1 VDGAVPQRLGKRL
14 VDEAVLIE
22 QRQPVE
28 ARARHGHLEVVA
40 AAGPVIDGQHGRV
53 GKRVAEQRFEPV
65 GSHATMLDAAEY
77 PVAVDEIGLFPLG
90 IVLLPTEI
98 VPLHVFEDR
107 YKELIGE
114 CLELE
119 QEFGLVYAD
128 EDGVRETGTRARVAD
143 VIERFDDG
151 RMNVLVEGVA
161 RFKVS
166 RLTRGRSFM
175 TAEVETVEDEWD
187 EPDPEAVVRAT
198 ESFRALAAAVE
209 AEPAEPDE
217 TSPRLSFELA
227 ATVELPVDSKQEL
240 LELRSE
246 QARLALLADLLDAAL
261 AGLEA
266 ARELES
272 RAKQNGSR
280 LH

>member
-1 VDGAVPQRLGKRL
+1 MDGAVAQWPGERL

-40 AAGPVIDGQHGRV
+40 AAGPVLHGQHARV
-53 GKRVAEQRFEPV
+53 GKRVAQQGFKAV
-65 GSHATMLDAAEY
+65 GSHATMLVGAEY

-107 YKELIGE
+107 YKDLIGE

-128 EDGVRETGTRARVAD
+128 EDGVRDTGTRARVAE
-143 VIERFDDG
+143 VIERFEDG
-151 RMNVLVEGVA
+151 RMNVLVEGGE

-175 TAEVETVEDEWD
+175 TAEVEIHEDEWD
-187 EPDPEAVVRAT
+187 EPDPEAVVRAM
-198 ESFRALAAAVE
+198 ESFRTLAAAVE
-209 AEPAEPDE
+209 AEPVEPDE

-227 ATVELPVDSKQEL
+227 ATVELPVESKQEL

-246 QARLALLADLLDAAL
+246 KERLALLADLLDAAL

>member
-1 VDGAVPQRLGKRL
+1 
-14 VDEAVLIE
+14 
-22 QRQPVE
+22 
-28 ARARHGHLEVVA
+28 
-40 AAGPVIDGQHGRV
+40 
-53 GKRVAEQRFEPV
+53 
-65 GSHATMLDAAEY
+65 
-77 PVAVDEIGLFPLG
+77 VDEIGLFPLG

-161 RFKVS
+161 RFRVS

-175 TAEVETVEDEWD
+175 TAEVEMIEDEWD

-280 LH
+280 LS